1 MDEQRTVELY
11 QKHIETIFG
20 VKKIEDFS
28 DEETEHAFE
37 NLLKVLPNG
46 GKLYKYRSFEKGKF
60 EYYYDALKNGYMWFP
75 QADNLN
81 DDFDTV
87 LRFNPIVEAENIKN
101 YLIANPRLYFK
112 AIMTYS
118 SEPIKIGNTEKEQKA
133 FQEVVECYDLNTGEL
148 NKQKARKLLV
158 QKGVSTQVALKYL
171 DEVDTFIT
179 QFILNNKDALE
190 KVAQNFVNIN
200 LAIRRDSYI
209 YSMSETYQSNPMWAF
224 YSNNNQ
230 GFCIE
235 YDFNKAKSID
245 LDKKKMLL
253 YIYAVIY
260 SNEVK
265 EYSFVDNLKYI
276 FTGKKDKDLYL
287 KANLNLFT
295 QLMTKQEDWSF
306 EKEWRIMLNNLED
319 NKVPF
324 DLVSSIVIDERVL
337 ETEEAQSL
345 IDLCKER
352 NWGVLI
358 RKTQYINVAHKYEEL
373 ISPR

>member
-20 VKKIEDFS
+20 VKKIKDFS
-28 DEETEHAFE
+28 DEETEQAFE
-37 NLLKVLPNG
+37 NLLDILPNN

-87 LRFNPIVEAENIKN
+87 LRFDPIVEAENIKN
-101 YLIANPRLYFK
+101 YLLANPGLLLRAF
-112 AIMTYS
+112 MTS
-118 SEPIKIGNTEKEQKA
+118 NPGVVKIGYNEKDHDA
-133 FQEVVECYDLNTGEL
+133 FREAVECYDLDTGEL
-148 NKQKARKLLV
+148 NKAKAIRVLSSKGIRKP
-158 QKGVSTQVALKYL
+158 KAIEYL
-171 DEVDTFIT
+171 NEVDAFVKKTLYSNT
-179 QFILNNKDALE
+179 DAIE
-190 KVAQNFVNIN
+190 KIVWNFVNIN
-200 LAIRRDSYI
+200 IAIRRDSYI

-224 YSNNNQ
+224 YSDNNR

-235 YDFNKAKSID
+235 YDFNKAREFDIV
-245 LDKKKMLL
+245 KKKKLL
-253 YIYAVIY
+253 NTYSVIY
-260 SNEVK
+260 NNEVG
-265 EYSFVDNLKYI
+265 EYSFVNTLKYI
-276 FTGKKDKDLYL
+276 LTGQKDHKLYL
-287 KANLNLFT
+287 EANLNLFT